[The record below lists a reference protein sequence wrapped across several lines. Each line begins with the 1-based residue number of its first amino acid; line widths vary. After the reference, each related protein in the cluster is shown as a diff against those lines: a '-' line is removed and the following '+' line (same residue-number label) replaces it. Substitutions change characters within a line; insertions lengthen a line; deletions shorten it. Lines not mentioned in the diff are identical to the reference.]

1 MRGGT
6 VFLVGLATVFYVSA
20 AYATDCEMRP
30 SNLDGFGHFR
40 LGQRLRTLPKGVKAL
55 PNCAVYPKYHSFD
68 CEFTDADGNS
78 YLASGHE
85 MIRLERVP
93 TASSALPLPNPL
105 KFGMS
110 LEDAT
115 SALAA
120 MDPKLELTK
129 YHSEDGDSLD
139 TGECLKDSHGITYAL
154 TLEFDKAGR
163 LNKLSASFETAED

>member
-1 MRGGT
+1 MRGRT
-6 VFLVGLATVFYVSA
+6 FFLVGLTAALCVSA
-20 AYATDCEMRP
+20 AYASDCEVRP

-40 LGQRLRTLPKGVKAL
+40 LGQRLRALPKGVKTL

-85 MIRLERVP
+85 IVRLERVP
-93 TASSALPLPNPL
+93 GASSAPPLPNPL

-120 MDPKLELTK
+120 MDPKLQLTK
-129 YHSEDGDSLD
+129 YHSEDGASLD

-163 LNKLSASFETAED
+163 LNKLSASFETAEN